1 MSDVD
6 VLGQVYTGSIVDTV
20 REPLLLLDA
29 DLHIVLANASF
40 CRTFGLPADT
50 IAGQYLYDVDDGAW
64 NSAPLRHL
72 LENILP
78 SNLEMHDFE
87 VTQADSRTGRR
98 TMLLNARRL
107 NHPDG
112 QVRLILLAFEDV
124 TERRRLEQAL
134 HATLDELAR
143 SNRDLQAFAAVAS
156 HDLQEP
162 LRKIRAFGERLVTVC
177 GDQLPERGRDYLA
190 RMTSAAE
197 RMQRLITD
205 LLSLARAARAL
216 QRYQPVDLQMVVAD
230 VLTDLEETIRAHGA
244 TVQIGTLPVIEA
256 DPTQMRQLF
265 QNLVGNALKFRGT
278 RPQTV
283 MVTAAARGPSHWEVV
298 VEDNGIGFDQKH
310 AERIFT
316 PFERLHG
323 RTAFEGSGIGLAIC
337 QRIVAGRGGAIRAEG
352 ISGAGTRFI
361 VSLPVT
367 RREERA

>member
-87 VTQADSRTGRR
+87 VTQADSRAGRR

-112 QVRLILLAFEDV
+112 QVRRILLAFEDV

-197 RMQRLITD
+197 RIF
-205 LLSLARAARAL
+205 
-216 QRYQPVDLQMVVAD
+216 
-230 VLTDLEETIRAHGA
+230 
-244 TVQIGTLPVIEA
+244 VIV
-256 DPTQMRQLF
+256 P
-265 QNLVGNALKFRGT
+265 
-278 RPQTV
+278 
-283 MVTAAARGPSHWEVV
+283 
-298 VEDNGIGFDQKH
+298 
-310 AERIFT
+310 
-316 PFERLHG
+316 RLHPK
-323 RTAFEGSGIGLAIC
+323 AEYEGTGIGLALC
-337 QRIVAGRGGAIRAEG
+337 KKIVEHHGGTIRLDTEQP
-352 ISGAGTRFI
+352 SGTTFRFT
-361 VSLPVT
+361 LPDEPPAPLGA
-367 RREERA
+367 REESAWTTA